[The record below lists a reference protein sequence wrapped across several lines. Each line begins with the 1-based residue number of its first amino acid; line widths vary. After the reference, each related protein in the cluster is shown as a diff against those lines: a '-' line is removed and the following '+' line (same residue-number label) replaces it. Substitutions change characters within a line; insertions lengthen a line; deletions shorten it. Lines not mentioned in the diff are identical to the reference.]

1 MRLARISGIARG
13 TLLALA
19 CTTAILAMGEV
30 IAASSDCYAIKDEDK
45 RAYCL
50 AVVKRDYGYCHRIK
64 DGDKRN
70 QCMAEIKGTRSN
82 CYTIKELDAR
92 KACLTLTIE
101 KR

>member
-1 MRLARISGIARG
+1 MRIARISGIARG
-13 TLLALA
+13 TLLALPCA
-19 CTTAILAMGEV
+19 AAILVMGEV
-30 IAASSDCYAIKDEDK
+30 MAASSDCYAIKDEDK